1 MKKNLHD
8 FGLLRLNSKL
18 YGSRQIKTSTLENTF
33 KYALPLAPAAHGK
46 DPGSGNTVVPD
57 PGNVKG
63 FGDPLTPVS
72 DVTGFPKKQSCN

>member
-1 MKKNLHD
+1 MEHPVKVSFQHV
-8 FGLLRLNSKL
+8 
-18 YGSRQIKTSTLENTF
+18 
-33 KYALPLAPAAHGK
+33 LPLAPAAHGK

-72 DVTGFPKKQSCN
+72 DVTGFPKK